1 MRNLAKSV
9 FISTLPVYGLVA
21 GIYALTQVINEFSLP
36 WLGAALGALTI
47 GIFFAVIL
55 AFRPIARTK
64 PNAPELTLLITVT
77 AVFALVTA
85 FVNKPLQVTPIV
97 LALVNGVGW
106 LIYIFWYSKFGD
118 RSNNEF
124 LQVGQQLPVFEL
136 ENEKGEKVSSK
147 TYEGSTTLWMFY
159 RGNWCPLCM
168 AQIREIAKQY
178 QEMAKR
184 GVKVALISPQ
194 PHGHTR
200 QLAQKM
206 QVPFDFLVDVKN
218 QAAKQLNILA
228 ENGLPKG
235 MEVLGYD
242 SDTVMPTVL
251 MTNAQGKIIF
261 ADLTDNYRVRPE
273 PATFLKVL
281 DEQVAVA

>member
-1 MRNLAKSV
+1 MRNLAKSI

-21 GIYALTQVINEFSLP
+21 GIYALNQVLGQFSLP

-47 GIFFAVIL
+47 GVFFMVVL
-55 AFRPIARTK
+55 ALRPVARTK
-64 PNAPELTLLITVT
+64 ANAPELTSVIVVSSVFTVITSFSAPPLSIT
-77 AVFALVTA
+77 A
-85 FVNKPLQVTPIV
+85 IV
-97 LALVNGVGW
+97 LALVNSGAW
-106 LIYIFWYSKFGD
+106 LAYVFWYSKFGN
-118 RSNNEF
+118 RSDNEF
-124 LQVGQQLPVFEL
+124 LQVGQQLPSFEL
-136 ENEKGEKVSSK
+136 ENEKGEKINSQD
-147 TYEGSTTLWMFY
+147 YQGSATLWMFY

-168 AQIREIAKQY
+168 AQIREISNQY
-178 QEMAKR
+178 QELAKR

-200 QLAQKM
+200 QLSQKM
-206 QVPFDFLVDVKN
+206 KVPFDFLVDVKN
-218 QAAKQLNILA
+218 KVAQQLNILA

-242 SDTVMPTVL
+242 SDTVMPTVI

-281 DEQVAVA
+281 DEQTTLV

>member
-1 MRNLAKSV
+1 MRNLAKSI

-64 PNAPELTLLITVT
+64 PNAPELTLLITIT

-85 FVNKPLQVTPIV
+85 FVNKPLQITPMV

-106 LIYIFWYSKFGD
+106 LVYIFWYSSFGD

-124 LQVGQQLPVFEL
+124 LQVGQQLPIFEL
-136 ENEKGEKVSSK
+136 ENEKGEKISSK